1 MQFECVGG
9 FSNDLLSQTTYWT
22 LYPLPWL
29 FTISMFLPHMLSCTT
44 RFCTCLITFCALL
57 WLFSSVNA
65 DVPLQGSC
73 SIDRAPAFFT
83 VMWLLSTVGEK
94 MLGKI
99 FFCDWWKFAT
109 IALIWLLCGVCFD
122 VISKITCL
130 CSCIIAVSTCVAF
143 PNCGLAS
150 AFSDLQL
157 GQRNL
162 HILRICVLSPQCGW
176 SCASSNVP
184 LDGMTSHILS
194 KSGPSLHCEWACVF
208 SNM

>member
-1 MQFECVGG
+1 M
-9 FSNDLLSQTTYWT
+9 LLEIRRMSTWVTA
-22 LYPLPWL
+22 
-29 FTISMFLPHMLSCTT
+29 
-44 RFCTCLITFCALL
+44 FCTLVWF
-57 WLFSSVNA
+57 FSSVNA
-65 DVPLQGSC
+65 EVLFQSTC
-73 SIDRAPAFFT
+73 SIEWSPAHFT
-83 VMWLLSTVGEK
+83 VMSLLSTVGEH

-109 IALIWLLCGVCFD
+109 IALIWLFCGVCFD

-157 GQRNL
+157 DQRNH

-208 SNM
+208 LNI

>member
-1 MQFECVGG
+1 
-9 FSNDLLSQTTYWT
+9 
-22 LYPLPWL
+22 
-29 FTISMFLPHMLSCTT
+29 MLSCTT

-162 HILRICVLSPQCGW
+162 HILRICDFWHWTQALLWVIMCPFKCTTW
-176 SCASSNVP
+176 PN
-184 LDGMTSHILS
+184 DF
-194 KSGPSLHCEWACVF
+194 LHSEQVWVF
-208 SNM
+208 SPLWVSMYVFKVPAGPNDYGRAYADSSVQQNQMISCTEHN